1 VTVLRRSGKFGAG
14 IGITARWVVVGALR
28 DAGVSMISG
37 VRYREITDDGVVVER
52 EDGSATL
59 IPATTVVVCAG
70 QEPHAPLAAE
80 LTAAGIR
87 FELVG
92 GARDASGVDAV
103 RATSEGLA
111 AARRIAA

>member
-1 VTVLRRSGKFGAG
+1 ML
-14 IGITARWVVVGALR
+14 
-28 DAGVSMISG
+28 SG
-37 VRYREITDDGVVVER
+37 VRYREITADGLVIGH
-52 EDGSATL
+52 EDGTTAL
-59 IPATTVVVCAG
+59 VPAATVVVCAG

-80 LTAAGIR
+80 LAAAGIR